1 MGNGNCK
8 QCKCNNCDNE
18 EKNIA
23 DNFLEQNLYI
33 IKNDAYESFDNE
45 LKNNKDNK
53 YNKIAHPPKNMEN
66 EKKTTNNNQE
76 NITDNKKEKIEIEN
90 NNTINNN
97 DKNETVNNIN
107 INCNNIENKNN
118 ELKEKI
124 EMEKD
129 NYFEEKPR
137 DLTQFENN
145 IHIVSFNSKDI
156 QKNNNV
162 NSIDE
167 IKENIEKKE
176 IKKSKSKINKT
187 RNNNEEFNMINNDLV
202 YITNKNNNINEN
214 LYKNLSKESQNN
226 TNNNENE
233 INYDNNK
240 QENNYDNN
248 YNYYDK
254 NNKSN
259 KESNKILNI
268 NNIINI
274 YSIIPKNKLLKL
286 NDNSIICNSILE
298 KIIKIPEKK
307 KIIYNERFCVLTKKN
322 FSYYK
327 SKESY
332 LNLTK
337 SLLSIDLKNIIKV
350 EQTIL
355 NDNSYY
361 FGLICSINDDTKK
374 YIDKINTFIDI
385 GENNDEEFL
394 LGFRSKNKDLIIK
407 WIVILNYFIDN
418 YE

>member
-1 MGNGNCK
+1 
-8 QCKCNNCDNE
+8 
-18 EKNIA
+18 
-23 DNFLEQNLYI
+23 
-33 IKNDAYESFDNE
+33 
-45 LKNNKDNK
+45 
-53 YNKIAHPPKNMEN
+53 
-66 EKKTTNNNQE
+66 
-76 NITDNKKEKIEIEN
+76 
-90 NNTINNN
+90 
-97 DKNETVNNIN
+97 
-107 INCNNIENKNN
+107 
-118 ELKEKI
+118 
-124 EMEKD
+124 MEKD

-145 IHIVSFNSKDI
+145 IHIVSFNSKNI

-162 NSIDE
+162 NSIDK

-233 INYDNNK
+233 INYDNNN

-355 NDNSYY
+355 NDTSYY
-361 FGLICSINDDTKK
+361 FGIICSINEDTKK